1 MTNDNNIDKAEALHH
16 LADLTKTIPH
26 FGRDSILLGI
36 LLTILGGAG
45 IFLPQL
51 MSLETSIFIG
61 SLFLVGGLFWVIHSC
76 KYSRKDWG
84 DWLKPVILLIA
95 GGLMFFYPMSGIA
108 AIGLLL
114 AIYLLLDAFSSFSMA
129 RTLHPQKG
137 WGWMATN
144 GVISLVLALLFLIGW
159 PATSLLL
166 VGLYVGIS
174 LFFDGLALI
183 FIGIMQKGNSKS

>member
-1 MTNDNNIDKAEALHH
+1 VTNDNATDKAETLRH
-16 LADLTKTIPH
+16 LADLTKAIPH

-36 LLTILGGAG
+36 LLAVLGVTG

-61 SLFLVGGLFWVIHSC
+61 SLFLVGGLFWIIHSC

-84 DWLKPVILLIA
+84 DWLKPVVLLIA
-95 GGLMFFYPMSGIA
+95 GGLMLFYPLSGIA

-114 AIYLLLDAFSSFSMA
+114 AIYLLLDAFSSFAMA

-174 LFFDGLALI
+174 LLFDGLALI
-183 FIGIMQKGNSKS
+183 FIGIMQKGKNES